1 MRQTLRMK
9 KDDNHSSGKPS
20 HVAHPHHLIE
30 FLGAP
35 EEKFLGTPPKTPD
48 VQELQ
53 QSSAPSNDL
62 YLVFA
67 GQNEV
72 KPNSDEACYVNFT

>member
-35 EEKFLGTPPKTPD
+35 EKKFLGTPPKTPD

-53 QSSAPSNDL
+53 QSSPPSN
-62 YLVFA
+62 A

-72 KPNSDEACYVNFT
+72 TPNSNEACYVNFT